1 MKQILWKQ
9 TPHLLA
15 GTTLRDPNMP
25 ENGNLALHTPGE
37 EAAVLNNRKQFVK
50 ELGISLSD
58 CVFLQQTHSD
68 HFVEVTAQM
77 AGKGALSY
85 QDGIVDCDACY
96 TREEGLLIGDMTAGC
111 APILLYDEL
120 QGIIAAIHAG
130 WKGTLHQ
137 ITAKLVKHLIEQEQV
152 DPAYLHAY
160 IGPSIAFSSLE
171 VGSEVIEQI
180 HKLPL
185 ASAPYIQELENGKA
199 LLDNVG
205 LNKKMLLELGVLP
218 HHITIDKNDTK
229 CDNPNFFSYRRDHAC
244 GRHFTYIMK
253 RPSKKPA

>member
-77 AGKGALSY
+77 AG
-85 QDGIVDCDACY
+85 
-96 TREEGLLIGDMTAGC
+96 
-111 APILLYDEL
+111 
-120 QGIIAAIHAG
+120 
-130 WKGTLHQ
+130 
-137 ITAKLVKHLIEQEQV
+137 
-152 DPAYLHAY
+152 
-160 IGPSIAFSSLE
+160 
-171 VGSEVIEQI
+171 
-180 HKLPL
+180 
-185 ASAPYIQELENGKA
+185 
-199 LLDNVG
+199 
-205 LNKKMLLELGVLP
+205 
-218 HHITIDKNDTK
+218 
-229 CDNPNFFSYRRDHAC
+229 
-244 GRHFTYIMK
+244 
-253 RPSKKPA
+253 